1 MTFKKIASTC
11 LALCLTATLAVAVSG
26 CEDLGAFEDTEDY
39 YDTFGSIR
47 LINGVTGGSD
57 TYSVEDYFYNES
69 SREDYLVG
77 EDGTY
82 QGIEP
87 AEYAYM
93 AIPFH
98 RDIRMDTLA
107 LYLQSQDDA
116 AVYINVFVTDAVPSN
131 WKSIA
136 PDAANAENGENTD
149 TDTGVDTGVDTGADA
164 GADTENTENKYDD
177 PDPATRIGEIVVH
190 LQKGKWASF
199 VLDDFLVQGQ
209 SQTSIDIKE
218 DQYVLLQF
226 RNNSG
231 VREFDETKQAY
242 VDPQTGLEL
251 PTARITMTNLL
262 VRASDKSTNGIETQG
277 GES

>member
-1 MTFKKIASTC
+1 
-11 LALCLTATLAVAVSG
+11 V
-26 CEDLGAFEDTEDY
+26 
-39 YDTFGSIR
+39 
-47 LINGVTGGSD
+47 
-57 TYSVEDYFYNES
+57 
-69 SREDYLVG
+69 
-77 EDGTY
+77 
-82 QGIEP
+82 
-87 AEYAYM
+87 
-93 AIPFH
+93 
-98 RDIRMDTLA
+98 
-107 LYLQSQDDA
+107 
-116 AVYINVFVTDAVPSN
+116 
-131 WKSIA
+131 

-149 TDTGVDTGVDTGADA
+149 TDTGVDTGADA
-164 GADTENTENKYDD
+164 GADTENTENKYAD

-242 VDPQTGLEL
+242 VDPQTGLAL

-262 VRASDKSTNGIETQG
+262 VRSLEQTNESETQG

>member
-11 LALCLTATLAVAVSG
+11 LALCLTATLGVAVSG

-39 YDTFGSIR
+39 YDTFGEIR
-47 LINGVTGGSD
+47 LINGVTEGSD
-57 TYSVEDYFYNES
+57 SYSVEDYFYNES

-87 AEYAYM
+87 AEYVYM

-98 RDIRMDTLA
+98 KDIRMDTLA

-136 PDAANAENGENTD
+136 EI
-149 TDTGVDTGVDTGADA
+149 
-164 GADTENTENKYDD
+164 GADTENTENQYDD

-262 VRASDKSTNGIETQG
+262 VRALEQTNESDTQG
-277 GES
+277 GEA

>member
-1 MTFKKIASTC
+1 
-11 LALCLTATLAVAVSG
+11 
-26 CEDLGAFEDTEDY
+26 
-39 YDTFGSIR
+39 
-47 LINGVTGGSD
+47 
-57 TYSVEDYFYNES
+57 
-69 SREDYLVG
+69 VG

-87 AEYAYM
+87 AEYVYM
-93 AIPFH
+93 AIPVH

-149 TDTGVDTGVDTGADA
+149 TDT
-164 GADTENTENKYDD
+164 ENTENKYDD

-199 VLDDFLVQGQ
+199 VLDNFLVQGQ

>member
-87 AEYAYM
+87 AEYVYM
-93 AIPFH
+93 AIPVH

-149 TDTGVDTGVDTGADA
+149 TDTGVDTG
-164 GADTENTENKYDD
+164 NTENRYDD

-262 VRASDKSTNGIETQG
+262 VRSLEQTNESETQG